1 MKHYNINSGFSPHQ
15 SPNDPPEQKD
25 LMPFGKYKGIDIVD
39 IPSSYL
45 RWCCLQ
51 DWFEERYRGL
61 LKAIDEEL
69 KFRDKRG
76 LHFEEDGGRR
86 G

>member
-1 MKHYNINSGFSPHQ
+1 MKHYNLNTGSVSNPVTKEP
-15 SPNDPPEQKD
+15 SQKD
-25 LMPFGKYKGIDIVD
+25 LMPFGKYKGQDIVD
-39 IPSSYL
+39 IPSGYL

-51 DWFEERYRGL
+51 DWFEERYPRL

-76 LHFEEDGGRR
+76 CHFEEDGGRR

>member
-1 MKHYNINSGFSPHQ
+1 MKHYSLKEGTTTER
-15 SPNDPPEQKD
+15 PPAPDTYRD

-45 RWCCLQ
+45 KWCCLQ
-51 DWFEERYRGL
+51 DWFEEKYRGL